1 MTANIKVKETKKDL
15 AEKVRSLLPHL
26 TDVNAF
32 KVDQLKDM
40 LAKDCTN
47 TKVSLANINNSCYLD
62 SIIVAMLQGDAKHM
76 FLDADIHK
84 YQGMNTQIAEDIKK
98 ELIYLSCTKD
108 NNQKL
113 YCTDLRKLL
122 QRYQDEY
129 HKHVSKIERI
139 DWIRSQSEPLDFMR
153 FLNIIFNIPD
163 HLKIQ
168 RESWGSKKKVP
179 VSKMTKISI
188 KNTRTNFTTLLD
200 LQGHQEIDISD
211 YYPKHIEH
219 TEFDKDNEWRPSPV
233 KEAFTRRSE
242 RITYLSTPFLH
253 IHLNRLT
260 YDGKLDTTVI
270 PRLKMKLKENRKNI
284 YLRSMIIHHGKGNG
298 GHYTC
303 IYECLGKWYHYDD
316 LRKNIQFVG
325 SFEDLLNQKKYL
337 KNSTDLFYW

>member
-1 MTANIKVKETKKDL
+1 MSAVVKKDL
-15 AEKVRSLLPHL
+15 VKDVRSLLPHL

-32 KVDQLKDM
+32 RKAQLQEI

-47 TKVSLANINNSCYLD
+47 MKVSLSNINNSCYLD
-62 SIIVAMLQGDAKHM
+62 SIIVAILQGDAKHI
-76 FLDADIHK
+76 FLGADVNV
-84 YQGMNTQIAEDIKK
+84 YRGMSNKIAEDIKK
-98 ELIYLSCTKD
+98 ELVYLSSTKN

-153 FLNIIFNIPD
+153 FLNMIYKIPD

-168 RESWGSKKKVP
+168 SESWGSKGKKKV
-179 VSKMTKISI
+179 SLAKMTKVGV
-188 KNTRTNFTTLLD
+188 KTMQTNCTTLLD
-200 LQGHQEIDISD
+200 LLGHEEIDISD
-211 YYPKHIEH
+211 YYPKHIDH

-270 PRLKMKLKENRKNI
+270 PRLKMKLKENKKNI
-284 YLRSMIIHHGKGNG
+284 YFRSMIIHHGKGNG

-303 IYECLGKWYHYDD
+303 IYECSGKWYHYDD
-316 LRKNIQFVG
+316 LRKHIVLVG
-325 SFEDLLNQKKYL
+325 NFEDLLDQKKYL